1 VIAEFVASWPLFHT
15 AYLAGWLLA
24 VLLAMVGVLV
34 VARSQIFI
42 GAAVAQASTLGIALG
57 MWAGTTTGPEVLAGT
72 HAHGV
77 LSLIGI
83 AFAVA
88 AAVFTARP
96 GAGGGREAA
105 TGWVFLA
112 AASVATVVLSHSP
125 HGLEEI
131 QHLVA
136 SSIIGAR
143 QADVW
148 LFAFLVVV
156 SGVAVALRRDRLIL
170 FAIDPEMAAAVGVRT
185 AAWNVALAIWLGL
198 VVGAAMRAAGLLY
211 TFGSLVLPPL
221 AATALCRR
229 TRPLFLVAPALGLA
243 AAATGFVIANHTDD
257 PPGQMAVVVQA
268 LMVAAA
274 WGARLVRSTLARAD

>member
-1 VIAEFVASWPLFHT
+1 MIAEFIASWPLFHT
-15 AYLAGWLLA
+15 AYVAGWLIG
-24 VLLAMVGVLV
+24 VLLSIVGVVV

-57 MWAGTTTGPEVLAGT
+57 MWVGTVAGVETLSGD
-72 HAHGV
+72 HAHGT

-88 AAVFTARP
+88 AAVFTARG
-96 GAGGGREAA
+96 GAGGAREAA

-112 AASVATVVLSHSP
+112 AASVSTVVLSHSP

-131 QHLVA
+131 NHLVS

-143 QADVW
+143 EGDVW
-148 LFAFLVVV
+148 VFGALVLV
-156 SGVAVALRRDRLIL
+156 SGIAVAAWRDRLIL
-170 FAIDPEMAAAVGVRT
+170 FAIDPEMAAAVGMRT
-185 AAWNVALAIWLGL
+185 AVWNLGLAIWLGL
-198 VVGAAMRAAGLLY
+198 VVGGAMRAAGLLY

-221 AATALCRR
+221 AATALCRQ
-229 TRPLFLVAPALGLA
+229 TRPLFVVAPALALA
-243 AAATGFVIANHTDD
+243 AGAVGFVLANHTDD

-268 LMVAAA
+268 GLVAAA
-274 WGARLVRSTLARAD
+274 WAVRRFR

>member
-1 VIAEFVASWPLFHT
+1 MIAEFLASWPLFHT
-15 AYLAGWLLA
+15 AYLAGWLIG
-24 VLLAMVGVLV
+24 VLLSIVGVVV
-34 VARSQIFI
+34 VARNQIFI

-57 MWAGTTTGPEVLAGT
+57 MWAGTALGVETLSGD

-88 AAVFTARP
+88 AAAFTARG
-96 GAGGGREAA
+96 GAGGVREAA

-112 AASVATVVLSHSP
+112 AASLSIVVLSHSP

-131 QHLVA
+131 NHLVS

-148 LFAFLVVV
+148 LFGALVLV
-156 SGVAVALRRDRLIL
+156 SGVAVALLRDRLIL
-170 FAIDPEMAAAVGVRT
+170 FAIDPEMAAAVGMRT
-185 AAWNVALAIWLGL
+185 AVWNTALAIWLGL
-198 VVGAAMRAAGLLY
+198 VVGGAMRAAGLLY
-211 TFGSLVLPPL
+211 TFGSLVLPAL
-221 AATALCRR
+221 AATALCRQ
-229 TRPLFLVAPALGLA
+229 TRPLFVVAPALALA
-243 AAATGFVIANHTDD
+243 SGVVGFVLANHTDD

-268 LMVAAA
+268 GLVAAA
-274 WGARLVRSTLARAD
+274 WAWRRW